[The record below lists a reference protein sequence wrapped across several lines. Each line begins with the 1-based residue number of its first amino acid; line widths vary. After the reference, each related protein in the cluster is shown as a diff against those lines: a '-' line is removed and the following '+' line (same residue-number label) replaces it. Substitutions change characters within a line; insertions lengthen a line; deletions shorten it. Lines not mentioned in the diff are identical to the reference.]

1 MIHHP
6 PKHPSRR
13 RRLGVRTSLALLAVC
28 ALAFATPGFAAEPQ
42 DQPSVGQYTDP
53 FGPTGTGKRPKTWNP
68 FVETPAPSTPA
79 PVLRRLE
86 DTADGATLAALIAQ
100 VDTERARIVRKGQ
113 AGSDDP
119 RTGAGGEQRIAAGG
133 EERTALASAGSAL
146 FAGGSQGGW
155 LLGGL
160 LLILAAGVAATLTRS
175 RLR

>member
-6 PKHPSRR
+6 PKHPGRR
-13 RRLGVRTSLALLAVC
+13 RRLGLRTSLALLAVF
-28 ALAFATPGFAAEPQ
+28 ALSIPTPGFAAEPQ

-53 FGPTGTGKRPKTWNP
+53 FGPTGTGSRPKTWNP

-79 PVLRRLE
+79 PVRRRLE
-86 DTADGATLAALIAQ
+86 QTADGATLAALIDQ
-100 VDTERARIVRKGQ
+100 VDTERARIVRKRET
-113 AGSDDP
+113 GSDGSDAP
-119 RTGAGGEQRIAAGG
+119 RTVAGG
-133 EERTALASAGSAL
+133 EERTALASAGRAL
-146 FAGGSQGGW
+146 FTGGSQGGW